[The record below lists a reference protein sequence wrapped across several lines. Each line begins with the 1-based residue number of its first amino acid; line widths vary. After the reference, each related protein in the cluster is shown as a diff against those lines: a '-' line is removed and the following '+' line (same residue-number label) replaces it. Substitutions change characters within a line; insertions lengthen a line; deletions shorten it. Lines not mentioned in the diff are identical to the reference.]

1 MLFYFSSIDDLLRA
15 GINLADNV
23 VVVNK
28 ETSNSAEE
36 ETLADC
42 NTIVAV
48 QTIFRYALILLNPIG
63 KTGILANNEDPDER
77 LHKMAFHEGLHC
89 LLKTNFRDM
98 NIMCHKLEILI
109 WDSLKH
115 KKDYPIHCTV
125 SVCFGKTHQNT
136 INVFQHQN

>member
-1 MLFYFSSIDDLLRA
+1 MVLFNFFSIDDLLRA

-48 QTIFRYALILLNPIG
+48 QTIFRYAIILLNPIG
-63 KTGILANNEDPDER
+63 KQLFWQT
-77 LHKMAFHEGLHC
+77 M
-89 LLKTNFRDM
+89 KTQMKGCIRRHF
-98 NIMCHKLEILI
+98 IKA
-109 WDSLKH
+109 
-115 KKDYPIHCTV
+115 CTV
-125 SVCFGKTHQNT
+125 C
-136 INVFQHQN
+136 

>member
-1 MLFYFSSIDDLLRA
+1 MVLFYFFSIDDLLRA

-48 QTIFRYALILLNPIG
+48 QTIFRYALILLNPTG
-63 KTGILANNEDPDER
+63 KWVFWQTMKAQMKGCIR
-77 LHKMAFHEGLHC
+77 RHFI
-89 LLKTNFRDM
+89 RV
-98 NIMCHKLEILI
+98 
-109 WDSLKH
+109 
-115 KKDYPIHCTV
+115 CTV
-125 SVCFGKTHQNT
+125 C
-136 INVFQHQN
+136 

>member
-1 MLFYFSSIDDLLRA
+1 MVLFYFFSIDDLLRA

-48 QTIFRYALILLNPIG
+48 QTIFRYALILLNPISKLVFWQTM
-63 KTGILANNEDPDER
+63 KTL
-77 LHKMAFHEGLHC
+77 
-89 LLKTNFRDM
+89 M
-98 NIMCHKLEILI
+98 NGCIRQHFI
-109 WDSLKH
+109 WA
-115 KKDYPIHCTV
+115 CTV
-125 SVCFGKTHQNT
+125 CSGKDN
-136 INVFQHQN
+136 I